1 MLNVMKS
8 EKCDY
13 YIILIINGIQMIG
26 LLRFADYNR
35 LFNTNAKFI
44 MLHDYRLF
52 TPENHFLWKRLINV
66 IYIRKS
72 SRMDKKTLL
81 YELSTVPFPST
92 IRGIYVS
99 KIVNYFVPP
108 NRFLKKTELFD
119 DKKSQEINGNLMNI
133 VVYSHT
139 PAIIKD
145 YNNDGNKS
153 QVHYTGLE
161 IELINAIGQK
171 MNFNLNFYEAIDS
184 EFEKWGHRVADG
196 NFTGLLGEMN
206 EARADIALADL
217 YHTLY
222 NFEVMDLSYP
232 YTIQCLTFITPEILG
247 DNSWKALILPFTL
260 NMWIGAFLSLFFI
273 IIVFWLFSNCYIF
286 IDNENYV
293 QKDSATGKKT
303 LVKDLF
309 DDFSACIM
317 YPYSMI
323 LLVSLP
329 ALPNRWSI
337 RLLTGWW
344 WLYCVLLIVAYRAS
358 LTSILANPQPRL
370 TIDQLATLANS
381 RIKCGAWGEQN
392 RNLFITSSDP
402 IAQKIGSKLEN
413 IDVAEDGIMQVEKGE
428 FAYFESLEEL
438 RRLRF
443 QHEMKQSQ
451 LSQKLH
457 IMDECAINM
466 PISIGLDKNSP
477 LKEKIDE
484 IILRLAQGGLIK
496 KWFNDAIQSFV
507 SSVEEPPQEALMDI
521 KKFFGALVALG
532 VGYLISICAF
542 LGEFAY
548 WAIFVRRHPK
558 YDKYYKRIILDCE
571 MESLKVTKRRRHQ
584 NKKNLANKRS
594 AYAFAK
600 NKVLSQ

>member
-1 MLNVMKS
+1 MYKQKLLHLFLFINIFGTSAIFNSLSSFIKYGAIIKELEGTNKRDDVRNFVSTVLIKSHPTSTICFITDSTYEAEIYYGFLITSIEGRLIYILSIIDSEAFDVDDIEPSDKVVAMLNVMKS

-26 LLRFADYNR
+26 LLRYADHHR
-35 LFNTNAKFI
+35 LFSPNAKFI

-52 TPENHFLWKRLINV
+52 TPENHYLWKRLINV
-66 IYIRKS
+66 IFIRKNQV
-72 SRMDKKTLL
+72 L

-92 IRGIYVS
+92 IKGVYVS
-99 KIVNYFVPP
+99 KIVNYFIPP

-119 DKKSQEINGNLMNI
+119 DKKSQQINGNFMNV
-133 VVYSHT
+133 VVYSHA
-139 PAIIKD
+139 PAIMKD

-161 IELINAIGQK
+161 IELINAIGSK
-171 MNFNLNFYEAIDS
+171 MNFNLQFYEAIDS
-184 EFEKWGHRVADG
+184 ETEKWGRQLAGG
-196 NFTGLLGEMN
+196 NYTGLLREMN

-217 YHTLY
+217 YHTMY
-222 NFEVMDLSYP
+222 NYEVMDLSYP

-247 DNSWKALILPFTL
+247 DNSWKALILPFRL

-273 IIVFWLFSNCYIF
+273 IIVFWLFSNFYIF

-293 QKDSATGKKT
+293 QINSATGKKT
-303 LVKDLF
+303 LIKDLF
-309 DDFSACIM
+309 DDFSACII

-329 ALPNRWSI
+329 TLPNRWSI

-370 TIDQLATLANS
+370 TIDQLETLANS

-413 IDVAEDGIMQVEKGE
+413 IDVAEDG
-428 FAYFESLEEL
+428 
-438 RRLRF
+438 
-443 QHEMKQSQ
+443 
-451 LSQKLH
+451 
-457 IMDECAINM
+457 
-466 PISIGLDKNSP
+466 
-477 LKEKIDE
+477 
-484 IILRLAQGGLIK
+484 
-496 KWFNDAIQSFV
+496 V
-507 SSVEEPPQEALMDI
+507 S
-521 KKFFGALVALG
+521 
-532 VGYLISICAF
+532 
-542 LGEFAY
+542 
-548 WAIFVRRHPK
+548 
-558 YDKYYKRIILDCE
+558 
-571 MESLKVTKRRRHQ
+571 
-584 NKKNLANKRS
+584 
-594 AYAFAK
+594 
-600 NKVLSQ
+600 